1 MADAALSL
9 PPFDGTFLEEPLE
22 GEPRAEPAD
31 AEPDPRVEAV
41 TEAVAGGDYA
51 TAARSAEALLR
62 EGLHDT
68 RLVGPYLFGSFH
80 ELGLR
85 SMPVLFR
92 SLLQVLSVSRNA
104 FGPVAKRDI
113 FLESGLRWLLRSLN
127 KHIAHHEKKQDA
139 TWKRWC
145 EADNREPIL
154 EALPLTGSILT
165 ALSSALPK
173 NGCEE
178 PFRNLSQWL
187 RRHLETLPEPAP
199 PPAPSAPPTEAPAAA
214 RPEPRSDEATPVK
227 PEAAPRATAPAAP
240 TPPVPGVPMS
250 PPLALLIRKLEAFD
264 LLVQQGALPK
274 AGVVAADVMATVERF
289 DPRVY
294 LPSLFTRFFA
304 GLTSHA
310 NSLEPY
316 LHESESLPMR
326 ALEQLYRVDLDAFL
340 ALSPGESPE
349 EED

>member
-1 MADAALSL
+1 MADAALSV
-9 PPFDGTFLEEPLE
+9 PPYDGTYLEEPLE
-22 GEPRAEPAD
+22 GTPPEASSD
-31 AEPDPRVEAV
+31 GEPDPRVEAV

-62 EGLHDT
+62 EGMHDT
-68 RLVGPYLFGSFH
+68 RLVGPYLFGSFQ
-80 ELGLR
+80 EQGLFA
-85 SMPVLFR
+85 MPGLFR
-92 SLLQVLSVSRNA
+92 SLLQVLTVSRDA

-113 FLESGLRWLLRSLN
+113 FLESGLRWLLRSVI

-145 EADNREPIL
+145 EADNREPIE
-154 EALPLTGSILT
+154 EALPLAEPLLATLPG
-165 ALSSALPK
+165 ALPK

-178 PFRNLSQWL
+178 PFRNLAHWL
-187 RRHLETLPEPAP
+187 RRHLETLPAPAP
-199 PPAPSAPPTEAPAAA
+199 PAPVAPPTAAPTAA
-214 RPEPRSDEATPVK
+214 RPEPKPDEVPAAK
-227 PEAAPRATAPAAP
+227 PEAAPRATMTAAP
-240 TPPVPGVPMS
+240 TPSVPGVPVS
-250 PPLALLIRKLEAFD
+250 APLALLIRKLEAFD
-264 LLVQQGALPK
+264 RLVQEGAMPK

-310 NSLEPY
+310 HSLEPY

-340 ALSPGESPE
+340 ALPSGEPSG